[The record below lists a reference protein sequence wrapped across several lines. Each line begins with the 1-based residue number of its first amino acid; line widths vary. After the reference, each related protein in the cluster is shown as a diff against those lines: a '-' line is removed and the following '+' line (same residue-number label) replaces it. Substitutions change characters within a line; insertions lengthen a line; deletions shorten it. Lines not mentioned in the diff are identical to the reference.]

1 MKIKNM
7 LFLTISY
14 VPWVV
19 YWTISAQLLPY
30 GGLVA
35 LIMELCIILCTQRK
49 GGTYSF
55 MDGLSAVY
63 FGVTIIAYYV
73 FHLNY
78 FLVGDGYFGYGFLF
92 MMSVLSICLKH
103 PFMKYYVSK
112 DLTQSIVNNSLLE
125 ELAKTQT
132 FIWMGVFFIDTWVFV
147 GIHVPAIAIVT
158 SNVFVVIGII
168 LSVRNERKLVNGNT

>member
-30 GGLVA
+30 GGGVS
-35 LIMELCIILCTQRK
+35 LIIELCIIYFMQRK
-49 GGTYSF
+49 NSAYSF

-63 FGVTIIAYYV
+63 FSVTIIAHYV

-78 FLVGDGYFGYGFLF
+78 FIVGDGYFGYGFLF
-92 MMSVLSICLKH
+92 MMSVLSICIKH
-103 PFMKYYVSK
+103 PFMKYYVNK
-112 DLTQSIVNNSLLE
+112 DLPNTVVDNSLLE
-125 ELAKTQT
+125 GLAKTQT
-132 FIWMGVFFIDTWVFV
+132 LIWMGVFFIDTWVFV
-147 GIHVPAIAIVT
+147 GIQVPVIAIVT

-168 LSVRNERKLVNGNT
+168 LSLRNEKELVN